1 MLMNRRLV
9 SRPSNLYRVLSG
21 TIKDVSPLM
30 LHMGMFVPTIL
41 GQASP
46 EQQAKWLPL
55 ALNLHYIGTYA
66 QVRISL
72 ELIKNL
78 ISLSLQRFSL
88 Y

>member
-1 MLMNRRLV
+1 M
-9 SRPSNLYRVLSG
+9 YRVLSG
-21 TIKDVSPLM
+21 AIKDITPLM

-55 ALNLHYIGTYA
+55 ALSMHYIGTYA

-72 ELIKNL
+72 EIIKNL
-78 ISLSLQRFSL
+78 ISLSLQNFSL
-88 Y
+88 